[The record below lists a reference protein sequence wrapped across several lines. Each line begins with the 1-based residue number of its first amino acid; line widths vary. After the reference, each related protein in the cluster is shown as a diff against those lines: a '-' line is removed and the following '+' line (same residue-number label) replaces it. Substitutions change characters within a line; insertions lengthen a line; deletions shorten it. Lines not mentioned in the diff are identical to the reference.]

1 MEPTS
6 SLIEFNDQNQDVDY
20 GHHQLHLERNDDDV
34 QLISSIDPLIHDF
47 GSNNEPLMPQQYWAP
62 RALQLFFNDYRQ
74 STSYITITVFSL
86 STVTSTPGCSV
97 PNDKLIQCP
106 II

>member
-1 MEPTS
+1 MEATS
-6 SLIEFNDQNQDVDY
+6 SLIEFNYQNQHVDY
-20 GHHQLHLERNDDDV
+20 GHHQLYLERNDDDV
-34 QLISSIDPLIHDF
+34 QPISSIEPLIHDF

-62 RALQLFFNDYRQ
+62 RAFQLFFNGYRQ
-74 STSYITITVFSL
+74 STSYTTVTVVSF